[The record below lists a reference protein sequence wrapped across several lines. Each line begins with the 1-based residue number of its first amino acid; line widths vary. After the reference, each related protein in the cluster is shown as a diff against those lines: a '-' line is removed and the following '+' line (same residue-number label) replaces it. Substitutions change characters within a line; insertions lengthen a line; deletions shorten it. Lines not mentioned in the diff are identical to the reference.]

1 MCLQYEEYC
10 GCEGPFNILAL
21 KFYGPKL
28 IGALPVHFNSEIIVD
43 K

>member
-1 MCLQYEEYC
+1 MCLQYGEYC